1 MAVQIDPNIN
11 LLAQKD
17 ILELDTKITKFRSG
31 EIADERFR
39 AFRLTRGVYGQRQQG
54 VQMIRIKLPYGK
66 VTANQLLKICDVSDK
81 YSTGVLHLT
90 TRQDIQ
96 IHFVKLEDTPSVW
109 NDLETANITLREAC
123 GNTVRNV
130 TASPTAG
137 IDRDELFDVTPYTH
151 AFFAYFLRNPICQD
165 MGRKFKVSFSSSEK
179 DTAFSYIHDL
189 GFIPKIKNGKKGF
202 KVMIGGGLGAQP
214 FLAQVAHEFLPTE
227 QLIPFSEAVIR
238 VFDRYGERT
247 RRHKARMKYLV
258 SEMGLE
264 EFMKLVEEEQIA
276 LKSKV
281 YPIDENAFPNGS
293 DFKIKTVPTVEPSD
307 KVKFEEW
314 KKTNVYAQKQKG
326 AFAVNIRI
334 RIGNIPTDIARK
346 FATIISEVA
355 ADDIRVTVNQ
365 GLTIKFIPENGLAY
379 VFNKLDEIGFA
390 EPGFDS
396 TTDITTCPGT
406 DTCNLGIASSYGIT
420 HILEDMMKN
429 EFHELVYNNDIK
441 VKISGCMN
449 SCGQHGMANIGLHG
463 SSIKSGELVMPA
475 MQLLLGGGV
484 LGDGAG
490 TVGEKVIKLP
500 TKRIPNAFRTLFADY
515 EANAK
520 DGEYYNMYYL
530 RQGKNYFYQL
540 LKPLAEVKE
549 PTQDMFIDWGHSE
562 LFTTE
567 VGVGEC
573 AGVMIDLVHTLL
585 LETEDKL
592 AKAKET
598 LEQRNYADSIYHSYA
613 VFISVAKA
621 LLTSKEVSTNS
632 QHGIMGDFDRNFV
645 DNGEISFGKSFKE
658 LVLAINKNEPTADF
672 AVAYFAEAKNFLNTA
687 FEIRKKAQ
695 LTSIASK
702 VMEGAEG

>member
-1 MAVQIDPNIN
+1 MAVKITPSIN
-11 LLAQKD
+11 PLAQKD
-17 ILELDTKITKFRSG
+17 ILELDTKIAQFRAG
-31 EIADERFR
+31 EIVDERFR

-66 VTANQLLKICDVSDK
+66 VTVNQLNAICNASDK
-81 YSTGVLHLT
+81 YSTSVLHLT

-96 IHFVKLEDTPSVW
+96 IHYVKLEDTPAVW
-109 NDLETANITLREAC
+109 NDLEEADVTLREAC

-165 MGRKFKVSFSSSEK
+165 MGRKFKVSFSSNEQ

-189 GFIPKIKNGKKGF
+189 GFIPKVKDGVKGF

-214 FLAQVAHEFLPTE
+214 FLAQVAYEFLPVE
-227 QLIPFSEAVIR
+227 QMIPFSEAVIR

-247 RRHKARMKYLV
+247 RRHKARMKYLI
-258 SEMGLE
+258 SEMGLA
-264 EFMKLVEEEQIA
+264 EFMQLVDEERMAI
-276 LKSKV
+276 KSKNF
-281 YPIDENAFPNGS
+281 PIDENAYPNGS
-293 DFKIKTVPTVEPSD
+293 GFTGKSLPIVEPTD
-307 KVKFEEW
+307 KIKFEEW
-314 KKTNVYAQKQKG
+314 RKTNSYEQKQKG
-326 AFAVNIRI
+326 LFAVNIRI
-334 RIGNIPTDIARK
+334 RIGNIPTDVARTFGK
-346 FATIISEVA
+346 IVSEVA

-365 GLTIKFIPENGLAY
+365 GLMIKFIPENGLAY

-396 TTDITTCPGT
+396 ATDITTCPGT

-429 EFHELVYNNDIK
+429 EFKDLIYNNDIK
-441 VKISGCMN
+441 IKISGCMN

-463 SSIKSGELVMPA
+463 SSIKLGELVMPA
-475 MQLLLGGGV
+475 MQLLLGGGT

-500 TKRIPNAFRTLFADY
+500 TKRMPDVFRTLFNDY
-515 EANAK
+515 ETQALE
-520 DGEYYNMYYL
+520 GEYYNAYYL

-540 LKPLAEVKE
+540 LKPFAEVKN
-549 PTQDMFIDWGHSE
+549 PTQDIFMDWGHNG

-592 AKAKET
+592 ARAISTYEAGFF
-598 LEQRNYADSIYHSYA
+598 ADSIYNSYG
-613 VFISVAKA
+613 VFISTAKA
-621 LLTSKEVSTNS
+621 MLTSKEVSTNS
-632 QHGIMGDFDRNFV
+632 QHGIIGDFDRNFV
-645 DNGEISFGKSFKE
+645 ETGEFSFEPSFKE
-658 LVLAINKNEPTADF
+658 TVLAINKNEPTKA
-672 AVAYFAEAKNFLNTA
+672 FAESYLAKAKNFLNAA
-687 FEIRKKAQ
+687 FEFRKNAQ
-695 LTSIASK
+695 LQSMAEK
-702 VMEGAEG
+702 VFV

>member
-1 MAVQIDPNIN
+1 MQINPTIDPK
-11 LLAQKD
+11 AQRD
-17 ILELDTKITKFRSG
+17 ILELNEKISKFRAG
-31 EIADERFR
+31 EISDERFR
-39 AFRLTRGVYGQRQQG
+39 AFRLARGVYGQRQPG

-66 VTANQLLKICDVSDK
+66 VTVEQLLKIADVSDK
-81 YSTGVLHLT
+81 YSTGHLHLT

-96 IHFVKLEDTPSVW
+96 IHYVKLEETPQVW
-109 NDLETANITLREAC
+109 NDLEEAKITLREAC

-130 TASPTAG
+130 TASITAG
-137 IDRDELFDVTPYTH
+137 IDRDEPFDVTPYTH
-151 AFFAYFLRNPICQD
+151 AFFEYFLRNPICQE

-179 DTAFSYIHDL
+179 DTALSFIHDL
-189 GFIPKIKNGKKGF
+189 GFIPKIKNGELGF

-214 FLAQVAHEFLPTE
+214 FLAQVAHEFLPMD
-227 QLIPFSEAVIR
+227 QFIPFSEGVIR

-258 SEMGLE
+258 SEIGLE
-264 EFMKLVEEEQIA
+264 EFLRLVEEERVA
-276 LKSKV
+276 LKNKV
-281 YPIDENAFPNGS
+281 YPINTAALPKGDGFALKNL
-293 DFKIKTVPTVEPSD
+293 PTVEPND

-314 KKTNVYAQKQKG
+314 KKSNVYAQKQSG

-334 RIGNIPTDIARK
+334 LLGNFSTEIARK
-346 FATIISEVA
+346 FAAIVSQVA
-355 ADDIRVTVNQ
+355 ADDIRISINQ
-365 GLTIKFIPENGLAY
+365 GLMIKFIPESGLAY

-420 HILEDMMKN
+420 KVLEEMMKN
-429 EFHELVYNNDIK
+429 EFHDLIYNNDIK
-441 VKISGCMN
+441 IKISGCMN

-500 TKRIPNAFRTLFADY
+500 TKRMPEAFRVLFNDY
-515 EANAK
+515 DKNAI
-520 DGEYYNMYYL
+520 DGEYYNAYYL

-540 LKPLAEVKE
+540 LKPLAEVKN
-549 PTQDMFIDWGHSE
+549 PTQDLFIDWGHDE
-562 LFTTE
+562 YFVTE

-585 LETEDKL
+585 LETEEKL
-592 AKAKET
+592 GRAIET
-598 LEQRNYADSIYHSYA
+598 FEAGLYADSIYHSYN
-613 VFISVAKA
+613 VFISTAKA
-621 LLTSKEVSTNS
+621 LLTSKDISTNT
-632 QHGIMGDFDRNFV
+632 QHGVIGDFDRNFV
-645 DNGEISFGKSFKE
+645 ETGEIKFEPSFKNV
-658 LVLAINKNEPTADF
+658 VLSINKNEPTKA
-672 AVAYFAEAKNFLNTA
+672 FAESFLTEARAFLNQA

-695 LTSIASK
+695 VES
-702 VMEGAEG
+702 MAETVL